1 MGGKSTDQETVVTA
15 KIPRSTILWILGV
28 LVSGTVLTSGGTNAL
43 QSYSLRSQPVP
54 VEVTSPQ
61 MQAVVEESL
70 APVKAMM
77 VDHADEFAHP
87 PAVREFEDIDARFIR
102 QDLRSDRIQVHLED
116 TAEIVSRVAAQVEM
130 LVQFETS
137 RLGVPR

>member
-1 MGGKSTDQETVVTA
+1 MGDAPTKVSAT
-15 KIPRSTILWILGV
+15 IPFKTMLWIAAFIFG
-28 LVSGTVLTSGGTNAL
+28 GTALTSGGTNVL
-43 QSYSLRSQPVP
+43 QSIDLRNQPVP

-77 VDHADEFAHP
+77 ADHADEFSHP
-87 PAVREFEDIDARFIR
+87 PAVREFEDIDARFRR
-102 QDLRSDRIQVHLED
+102 QELRSDKIEAHLED
-116 TAEIVSRVAAQVEM
+116 TAEIVNRVAAQVEM
-130 LVQFETS
+130 LVQFQTG

>member
-1 MGGKSTDQETVVTA
+1 MGGDSKDQATVTA
-15 KIPRSTILWILGV
+15 TIPLKTIMWIVGLLFAGMAA
-28 LVSGTVLTSGGTNAL
+28 TSGGTNAL
-43 QSYSLRSQPVP
+43 QSLDWRNQPVP

-77 VDHADEFAHP
+77 ADHANEFSHP
-87 PAVREFEDIDARFIR
+87 PAVREFEDIDARFRR
-102 QDLRSDRIQVHLED
+102 QELRSDKIEAHLED
-116 TAEIVSRVAAQVEM
+116 TAEIVNRVAAQVEM
-130 LVQFETS
+130 LVQFQTG

>member
-1 MGGKSTDQETVVTA
+1 MGGKSTDQETIVTA

-28 LVSGTVLTSGGTNAL
+28 LLTGTVFTSGGTNAL
-43 QSYSLRSQPVP
+43 QSFSLRSQPVP

-61 MQAVVEESL
+61 MEAVVEESL

-77 VDHADEFAHP
+77 ADHANEFSHP
-87 PAVREFEDIDARFIR
+87 PAVREFEDINARFRR
-102 QDLRSDRIQVHLED
+102 QELRSDKIEAHLED
-116 TAEIVSRVAAQVEM
+116 TAEIVNRVAAQVEM
-130 LVQFETS
+130 LVQFETG

>member
-1 MGGKSTDQETVVTA
+1 MGGDSKDQATVTA
-15 KIPRSTILWILGV
+15 TIPLKTIMWIVGLLFAGMAA
-28 LVSGTVLTSGGTNAL
+28 TSGGTNAL
-43 QSYSLRSQPVP
+43 QSLDWRNQPVP

-77 VDHADEFAHP
+77 ADHANEFTHP
-87 PAVREFEDIDARFIR
+87 PAVREFEDIDARFRR
-102 QDLRSDRIQVHLED
+102 QELRSDKIEAHLED
-116 TAEIVSRVAAQVEM
+116 TAEIVNRVAAQVEM
-130 LVQFETS
+130 LVQFQTG

>member
-1 MGGKSTDQETVVTA
+1 MGGDSKDQATVTA
-15 KIPRSTILWILGV
+15 TIPLKTIMWIVGLLFAGMAA
-28 LVSGTVLTSGGTNAL
+28 TSGGTNAL
-43 QSYSLRSQPVP
+43 QSFSLRSQPVP

-77 VDHADEFAHP
+77 ADHADEFSHP
-87 PAVREFEDIDARFIR
+87 PAVREFEDIDARFRR
-102 QDLRSDRIQVHLED
+102 QELRSDKIQAHLED
-116 TAEIVSRVAAQVEM
+116 TAEIVNRVAAQVEM
-130 LVQFETS
+130 LVQFQTG